1 MSVRSQEESPGVQ
14 QVAVEEE
21 CITRRHLHVQV
32 GAAKLGV
39 GGRVVC
45 TIDHPRKFSLLDSC
59 LPHLTMSSLDL

>member
-21 CITRRHLHVQV
+21 CITRRHLHVLV
-32 GAAKLGV
+32 GAAKLGE

-45 TIDHPRKFSLLDSC
+45 TREY
-59 LPHLTMSSLDL
+59 